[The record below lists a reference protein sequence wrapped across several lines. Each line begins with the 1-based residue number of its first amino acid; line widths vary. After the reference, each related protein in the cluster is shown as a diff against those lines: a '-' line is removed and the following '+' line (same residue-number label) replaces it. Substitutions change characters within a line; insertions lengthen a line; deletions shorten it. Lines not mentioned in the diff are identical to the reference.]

1 MLAFQTTGLSF
12 LFPKVP
18 LIRIDL
24 EQGQQISSVKGQT
37 VNILDFAGH
46 MISVATTLLCC
57 CNKKAAID
65 NTLNKWA
72 WLYFNKALLW
82 ALKFE
87 FQIIFMLTETIMKG
101 FR

>member
-87 FQIIFMLTETIMKG
+87 FQIIFML
-101 FR
+101 